1 MYKVSVII
9 LIYNTEK
16 YLKRCLDSLFKQTL
30 ENIQFIFVND
40 CTPDNSLSI
49 IKETMDKYPEKK
61 ANVNII
67 SHKKNRGS
75 AAARNTGFSLA
86 EGEYIIYF
94 DSDDWIEIDMYEKMY
109 NAARKNQAD
118 IVICDYFTE
127 YPKSNIY
134 CSQQLSGKKEY
145 FLEQI
150 LRGKLHNGLWN
161 KLIKKDLYENLSF
174 LWTEN
179 INMWE
184 DVSIIPR
191 LFYYANKIIT
201 IPEALYHY
209 SQINDNSY
217 THTLNE
223 KSLNNI
229 LEATN
234 ILEKFF
240 SDKED
245 IYQKDINYLKLR
257 AKQILLHSC
266 LPDQRVK
273 YKQIYPES
281 DKYLFKH
288 PGLSFISKI
297 ELWFR
302 IHSMNTAA
310 NIVVR
315 FTNKIKKIIR

>member
-9 LIYNTEK
+9 PIYNTEK

-67 SHKKNRGS
+67 SHKKNRGL

-86 EGEYIIYF
+86 EGEYIICF

-191 LFYYANKIIT
+191 LFYYADKIIT

-223 KSLNNI
+223 QSLNNV
-229 LEATN
+229 LEATH

-240 SDKED
+240 YDKED
-245 IYQKDINYLKLR
+245 IYQKDMLYLKLR

-266 LPDQRVK
+266 LPNQRAK
-273 YKQIYPES
+273 YKHIYSES
-281 DKYLFKH
+281 DKCLYNH
-288 PGLSFISKI
+288 PGLSFISKV
-297 ELWFR
+297 ELWCR
-302 IHSMNTAA
+302 INSMNTIA
-310 NIVVR
+310 NVLIILVNR
-315 FTNKIKKIIR
+315 IKKIIR